1 MSSLSSLNSLL
12 SSALLGS
19 TGSSTSGI
27 DLSSLLQ
34 AATGSSSTG
43 IDVTTAVTAA
53 LYADR
58 APERQWQAQQS
69 TISSQVSA
77 LTSLQTALS
86 SLSQDLDDL
95 NNIGGSLATR
105 TVSSS
110 SSQVTGTA
118 AAGAATGT
126 HSVSVSSL
134 ATTAS
139 WYSGSMPTA
148 AASLGTSTLTIT
160 KSDGSQSIFTT
171 GSGVDSLSG
180 LANAINSSSLGIRA
194 SIVTDATGARLALVS
209 DTTGSSAD
217 FSVSYA
223 ATGISSWDS
232 ASLANASSS
241 LQASSFQVGDGTASA
256 TINVNAGDTLVD
268 VASEINSQG
277 LAVSASV
284 VSDSSG
290 SHLEVTST
298 NNGTVS
304 VSSDPAF
311 SLTRASTTGNA
322 LLTVDGI
329 PISNASNTV
338 SGVISGLTLNLAGTT
353 AANSPVSLTVG
364 ANTTQISQALSRFVS
379 DYNSVLSQVNQQF
392 TYSMFSGSQG
402 VLSGDSIVRSLQGM
416 LEGIVSYSTG
426 AATSGTSNGSTSIR
440 SLADL
445 GITVNDDG
453 SLKLDSAA
461 LEAAIADPASVQN
474 FFQGS
479 ALNGFA
485 QQFSVQLNQFQ
496 APGTGSIAE
505 EISNLNQQ
513 YSGLQSQISDYE
525 SGYIASQQTVL
536 TAMYSKAE
544 VALQQLPAE
553 MQQIQAQLGNNSS
566 NG

>member
-1 MSSLSSLNSLL
+1 MSSVSSLNSLL

-19 TGSSTSGI
+19 TSANTSGI

-34 AATGSSSTG
+34 AAMGSSSTG

-69 TISSQVSA
+69 TISSQISA
-77 LTSLQTALS
+77 LTSLQTALL
-86 SLSQDLDDL
+86 SLSQDLDYL
-95 NNIGGSLATR
+95 NNIGGPLATR

-118 AAGAATGT
+118 VAGTATGT

-139 WYSGSMPTA
+139 WYSGSMPSA

-160 KSDGSQSIFTT
+160 KSDGSQATFTT
-171 GSGVDSLSG
+171 GSGVNSLSD
-180 LANAINSSSLGIRA
+180 LASAINSSSLGITA
-194 SIVTDATGARLALVS
+194 NIVTDNTGARLAMVS
-209 DTTGSSAD
+209 DKTGAAAD
-217 FSVSYA
+217 FCVSYA
-223 ATGISSWDS
+223 TNGASSWDS
-232 ASLANASSS
+232 ASVANASSP
-241 LQASSFQVGDGTASA
+241 LQASSFSLDDGSTNA
-256 TINVNAGDTLVD
+256 TITVNAGDTL
-268 VASEINSQG
+268 SEIANEINAQG
-277 LAVSASV
+277 LPISASV
-284 VSDSSG
+284 ISDSSG
-290 SHLEVTST
+290 SHLEITST
-298 NNGTVS
+298 DNGIIS

-311 SLTRASTTGNA
+311 SLTRANTATNA
-322 LLTVDGI
+322 SLTVDGI
-329 PISNASNTV
+329 PISSASNTV
-338 SGVISGLTLNLAGTT
+338 SGVISGLTLNLTGTT
-353 AANSPVSLTVG
+353 PANSPVSLTVG
-364 ANTTQISQALSRFVS
+364 ANTSQISQALSQFVS
-379 DYNSVLSQVNQQF
+379 DYNAALSQVNSQF
-392 TYSMFSGSQG
+392 TYSMSSGSQG

-416 LEGIVSYSTG
+416 LEGVVSYSTG
-426 AATSGTSNGSTSIR
+426 AATSNGSTSIQ
-440 SLADL
+440 SLASL

-461 LEAAIADPASVQN
+461 LDAAIADPASVQD

-485 QQFSVQLNQFQ
+485 QQFSNQLNEFQ
-496 APGTGSIAE
+496 APGTGSIAQ

-513 YSGLQSQISDYE
+513 YSGLQSQINDYE

-544 VALQQLPAE
+544 IALQQLPAE
-553 MQQIQAQLGNNSS
+553 MQQIQAQLGNNNSK
-566 NG
+566 G